1 MWVRVPPLPPVQKR
15 GVMAVEYLTT
25 NQWAKKFNMHPQRVR
40 DMCADGRI
48 KALKMGK
55 SWRIP
60 YDDTPYIKAEQQ
72 VEEAVE
78 QIVKPC
84 VAVIDAAIESLEEMK
99 GVLEK
104 CKDMK

>member
-1 MWVRVPPLPPVQKR
+1 M
-15 GVMAVEYLTT
+15 E
-25 NQWAKKFNMHPQRVR
+25 
-40 DMCADGRI
+40 
-48 KALKMGK
+48 
-55 SWRIP
+55 
-60 YDDTPYIKAEQQ
+60 Q